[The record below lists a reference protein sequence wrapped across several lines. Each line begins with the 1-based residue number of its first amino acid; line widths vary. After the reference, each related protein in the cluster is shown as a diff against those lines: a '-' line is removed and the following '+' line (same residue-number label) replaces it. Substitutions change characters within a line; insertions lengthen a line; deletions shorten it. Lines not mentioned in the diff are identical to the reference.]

1 MSFTRFQ
8 MLVFA
13 ACSQIPR
20 GKVSTYAEI
29 AKAVGN
35 PNAARAVGN
44 ALNKNPYD
52 GVPCHRVVN
61 SNGSLGG
68 FAHGPEAKA
77 LKLAKERVAV
87 EKGRVK
93 DFTAKF
99 HRLR

>member
-44 ALNKNPYD
+44 ALNKNPYE

-77 LKLAKERVAV
+77 LKLAKERVVV
-87 EKGRVK
+87 ERGRVK